1 MLFSEIYKTISQKE
15 KKIILVVILFLIV
28 FSSFPFWYG
37 HFTQSEDKVFLY
49 FNSLVRGDRYVYY
62 SYIKQAIDGNFLFSN
77 LFTTEAQPHKML
89 NVLWLIPGLL
99 GRIFHLKPH
108 FAYEIFREFLII
120 PSVLLIYLMLAYFF
134 SDFKKKIISFAL
146 ICFGSGIGVLTYNFW
161 NVFYSDKTYW
171 NAATDLYVPE
181 SNFFLSL
188 YVSPHF
194 LASIMLLY
202 LSLFLLFI
210 AFEKNSVK
218 KSIWGGLCALI
229 LFSFHPF
236 HILTVFFIPFA
247 FIIVKS
253 LQNKKIDRQKIKL
266 FFIFAAISSPSIIY
280 YLYLL
285 SNDHLLL
292 QKSLQNYCPSP
303 NIIFLALGFGGLL
316 FFGIWG
322 IYQSYKNKKLF
333 LNDLYLYFFVWIIV
347 QFVLL
352 YFPINFQRRLIE
364 GWQLPLVFFSALS
377 LTKLYESKKYIF
389 TKFKIALLFLIF
401 LLFFFSNFFN
411 VIRDSYYYTQK
422 LDVFYFKKDI
432 YQAIIKIGDYDKN
445 KAVLADFIISN
456 RIPGIIGFPVYLGH
470 GVETAYYDIKVANFI
485 WFFEQKTSD
494 EKRVEFLQNNNIG
507 YLIYTPDMNKTG
519 FAPETKDFFEKIYD
533 SADAKVYK
541 TVF

>member
-1 MLFSEIYKTISQKE
+1 M
-15 KKIILVVILFLIV
+15 
-28 FSSFPFWYG
+28 
-37 HFTQSEDKVFLY
+37 
-49 FNSLVRGDRYVYY
+49 
-62 SYIKQAIDGNFLFSN
+62 
-77 LFTTEAQPHKML
+77 
-89 NVLWLIPGLL
+89 
-99 GRIFHLKPH
+99 
-108 FAYEIFREFLII
+108 
-120 PSVLLIYLMLAYFF
+120 
-134 SDFKKKIISFAL
+134 
-146 ICFGSGIGVLTYNFW
+146 
-161 NVFYSDKTYW
+161 
-171 NAATDLYVPE
+171 
-181 SNFFLSL
+181 
-188 YVSPHF
+188 
-194 LASIMLLY
+194 
-202 LSLFLLFI
+202 
-210 AFEKNSVK
+210 
-218 KSIWGGLCALI
+218 CALI

-456 RIPGIIGFPVYLGH
+456 RIPGIIGFRDQVNDVVVIVG
-470 GVETAYYDIKVANFI
+470 
-485 WFFEQKTSD
+485 
-494 EKRVEFLQNNNIG
+494 
-507 YLIYTPDMNKTG
+507 
-519 FAPETKDFFEKIYD
+519 
-533 SADAKVYK
+533 
-541 TVF
+541 